1 MKKQRFSY
9 FIFSFFV
16 CVSLS
21 IAQKDEQKI
30 GLVLSGGG
38 AKGLAHIGALKVIEE
53 NDIKIDHIAGTS
65 MGAIIGGL
73 YASGYSPEQLD
84 SIFRK
89 TDFDAIIQDKVTYR
103 SRSFF
108 SREFSNKY
116 VVSLPFENFNIE
128 IPSGLSKGQNF
139 YNLVK
144 KLTLI
149 ANNDRFEDTE
159 IPFFCIATNIETAQA
174 VQLDQGSLAHSMIA
188 SGAIPS
194 VFKPVLLDDQLL
206 SDGGITDNY
215 PIERLRAKGMDKI
228 IGVDVQ
234 DSLVQRDELQS
245 GIEVITQIN
254 NFRTI
259 KDMRRKRP
267 KTDIYIRPDI
277 RPFDIL
283 SFNKGKAIIKAG
295 EKAARKKLDD
305 LQLLKKNANSK
316 RSDAV
321 PIKNELRLG
330 KIILKGDFNYPR
342 SYITG
347 KLDLKKNSMVSYED
361 INQGINNLS
370 STDNFKSI
378 RYHLQPT
385 GERQDIIFEVQQ
397 DQKDQFLKFAAHYD
411 DLYKGAILVNLTRK
425 SLIFENDMSSLDLIL
440 GQNLRYNF
448 NYYIDKGNYWS
459 IGLRS
464 RVNRF
469 EDNVDFEFIEQ
480 NSEISDLELNQIRL
494 DFSDFTNQFYL
505 ETYYNKTLNLKA
517 GIEHKSIKAS
527 TRTVLSNINPDD
539 ENPETII
546 EDDDLL
552 SLYGS
557 LNFDSLDD
565 PHYPRKGAYFK
576 GKFNFYFAN
585 LNGDISVEDFFMFK
599 GAVGGYVPLHDKVTA
614 HLSSET
620 GFRVGSENLN
630 GLNFFL
636 GGYGNKTINN
646 FKPFYGYDFF
656 TLSADSYIKGL
667 VEIDYNFYKKNR
679 LILSGNFAN
688 MEDDIFATGE
698 WFTEPEFS
706 GYAIGYGCDTIL
718 GPMDVKY
725 AYSPE
730 VKDGLLYFS
739 LGYRF

>member
-1 MKKQRFSY
+1 MKKQRLSY
-9 FIFSFFV
+9 FLFSFLV
-16 CVSLS
+16 CISLS
-21 IAQKDEQKI
+21 LAQKEEQKI

-53 NDIKIDHIAGTS
+53 NDIQIDHIAGTS

-73 YASGYSPEQLD
+73 YASGYSPKQLD

-89 TDFDAIIQDKVTYR
+89 TDFSAIIQDKVSYR

-108 SREFSNKY
+108 SREFGNKY
-116 VVSLPFENFNIE
+116 VVSLPFEDFKVK

-149 ANNDRFEDTE
+149 ANNDRFENTE

-174 VQLDQGSLAHSMIA
+174 VQLDKGSLALSMIA

-194 VFKPVLLDDQLL
+194 VFKPVILDDQLL

-234 DSLVQRDELQS
+234 DSLVRRDELQT
-245 GIEVITQIN
+245 GIELISQIN

-283 SFNKGKAIIKAG
+283 SFDKGKAIIKAG
-295 EKAARKKLDD
+295 EEAA
-305 LQLLKKNANSK
+305 LKKIDELKLLNNDPGPN
-316 RSDAV
+316 RSDA
-321 PIKNELRLG
+321 ITMKNELRLG
-330 KIILKGDFNYPR
+330 KVILKGDFNYPR

-347 KLDLKKNSMVSYED
+347 KLDLKKNSRVTYDD
-361 INQGINNLS
+361 INEGINNLS

-378 RYHLQPT
+378 RYQLQPR
-385 GERQDIIFEVQQ
+385 GDRQDIIFEIQQ

-425 SLIFENDMSSLDLIL
+425 SMIFENDMTSLDLIL

-459 IGLRS
+459 IGLCS
-464 RVNRF
+464 RINRF
-469 EDNVDFEFIEQ
+469 EDNVDFEFLEQ
-480 NSEISDLELNQIRL
+480 NSDLSNIDVNEIRL
-494 DFSDFTNQFYL
+494 DFSDLTNQFYL
-505 ETYYNKTLNLKA
+505 ETYYKKLFNLKL

-527 TRTVLSNINPDD
+527 TRTVLSDVDPDD
-539 ENPETII
+539 EDPETII

-557 LNFDSLDD
+557 LTFDSLDD
-565 PHYPRKGAYFK
+565 PHYPREGAYFD
-576 GKFNFYFAN
+576 GMFNFYFAN
-585 LNGDISVEDFFMFK
+585 LNGDISVEDFSIAK
-599 GAVGGYVPLHDKVTA
+599 GAVGGYIPLHERVTA
-614 HLSSET
+614 HISSET
-620 GFRVGSENLN
+620 GFRIGSENLN

-667 VEIDYNFYKKNR
+667 VEIDLNFYKKNH

-688 MEDDIFATGE
+688 VEDDIFSTGE
-698 WFTEPEFS
+698 WFTEPDFS
-706 GYAIGYGCDTIL
+706 GYAVGYGCDTIL
-718 GPMDVKY
+718 GPVDVKY